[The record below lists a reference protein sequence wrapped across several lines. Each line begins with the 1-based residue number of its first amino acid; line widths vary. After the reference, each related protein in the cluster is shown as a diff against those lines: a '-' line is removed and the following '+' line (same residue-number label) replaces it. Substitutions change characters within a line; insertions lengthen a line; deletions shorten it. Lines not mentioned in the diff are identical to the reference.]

1 MDSDASGTPGKF
13 KRFNA
18 GLAYYLDNAF
28 KFFFTLF
35 KFFIKVA
42 GVIALTFPFVLF
54 GMCLVSPDSAIKT
67 LEALTA
73 LIRLIIDL
81 FKGVG

>member
-1 MDSDASGTPGKF
+1 MNENETPGKF

-35 KFFIKVA
+35 KFFIKVT
-42 GVIALTFPFVLF
+42 GILVITFPFVLF
-54 GMCLVSPDSAIKT
+54 GMCLVSPDSAIRT
-67 LEALTA
+67 LEALTH
-73 LIRLIIDL
+73 LIRLIINL
-81 FKGVG
+81 FNGIG